1 VSALPVPLRI
11 AARELRGGLKGFRIF
26 LACLALGVAIIAGVG
41 SLAEGVR
48 TALREDARLLLGG
61 DVEVSFTHREM
72 TEDQRAALRAG
83 GAVSRFAE
91 MRAMGRTD
99 DRRTLIE
106 LKAID
111 EAYPLLGDLMLE
123 TGPASRQDLANI
135 LGERDGARGVAL
147 ERATMTRLGVNIGD
161 TVRIGDAALVVR
173 AVIVQEP
180 DRTTNPITLGPRAMI
195 AYDALA
201 STGLVQPGSLV
212 RYAYRVRLDR
222 PEEAR
227 DFVRGL
233 TAQFP
238 DAGWRIRG
246 LTDAAPGLQR
256 WIDRIAMFLTLV
268 GLTALLVGG
277 VGVANAVRNYLDGKR
292 HTIAT
297 LKCLGVTG
305 RAVTA
310 VYLTQIMALALLG
323 VFVGIIL
330 GVALPALFG
339 PLVARQVGVTARFG
353 LYPAPL
359 LLASLFG
366 LLIALAFSL
375 WPLGRAR
382 EIAPAA
388 LFRDIVAPTRSW
400 PRPAIVL
407 GTAASL
413 AALAALTVMTTP
425 DRFLALWFVLGAA
438 GTFVLFWLAARA
450 VAAVARHLRRIRQP
464 AMRLALANM
473 HRPGSTTPSIILSLG
488 LGLTVLVLITQIQGN
503 LLRELRTQLPA
514 IAPSFF
520 FIDIQPDQ
528 LAQFETAVRATPGL
542 IDLRHVPSLRGRIT
556 RLNGTPIDQVRVSP
570 EAQWAIGSDRGL
582 TYAAHPPQDTRIVA
596 GEWWPPDYN
605 GPPLVS
611 FDVNLARG
619 MGLNLGDTIT
629 INVLGIEVDARI
641 ANLRVIDWT
650 SLGINFTL
658 VFAPGTLE
666 GAPQTFI
673 ATAAVP
679 RGQEDDLERRITEAM
694 PNVSSIRIRNAL
706 ATIEGVLSSIADA
719 ARVTAAV
726 TLIAGILVL
735 AGAMVATQRRRIY
748 DAVVLKV
755 LGARRRDVMVAFLIE
770 FGLIGLAAG
779 VVAAV
784 IGTICAAGVMAAY
797 FRFAFVPDMPMV
809 ATIVLTAV
817 WVAGVLGLAGTWR
830 ALGQKPAP
838 VLRHA

>member
-1 VSALPVPLRI
+1 MNALPVSVRI

-48 TALREDARLLLGG
+48 TALREDARMLLGG
-61 DVEVSFTHREM
+61 DVEVSFTHRQM
-72 TEDQRAALRAG
+72 TDEQRAALRAG
-83 GAVSRFAE
+83 GPVSMFAE
-91 MRAMGRTD
+91 MRAMARTD
-99 DRRTLIE
+99 DRRILVE

-111 EAYPLLGDLMLE
+111 SAYPLLGDLTLE
-123 TGPASRQDLANI
+123 TGPVTQQALGALLAP
-135 LGERDGARGVAL
+135 RDGLAGAVL
-147 ERATMTRLGVNIGD
+147 ERTTMTRLGLNTGD
-161 TVRIGDAALVVR
+161 RIRVGDAEFAVR

-201 STGLVQPGSLV
+201 STGLVQPGSLI
-212 RYAYRVRLDR
+212 RYAYRIRLDA
-222 PEEAR
+222 PDQAGA
-227 DFVRGL
+227 FVRGL
-233 TAQFP
+233 TTRFP
-238 DAGWRIRG
+238 EAGWRIRG

-277 VGVANAVRNYLDGKR
+277 VGVANAVRNYLEGKR

-305 RAVTA
+305 GAVTS

-323 VFVGIIL
+323 VVIGLMI
-330 GVALPALFG
+330 GAVLPAIFG
-339 PLVARQVGVTARFG
+339 PLVAQQLGVAARFG

-366 LLIALAFSL
+366 VLIALAFSL

-382 EIAPAA
+382 EISPAA
-388 LFRDIVAPTRSW
+388 LFRDIVAPTRIW
-400 PRPAIVL
+400 PRRSLML
-407 GTAASL
+407 GTVVSL
-413 AALAALTVMTTP
+413 AGLAALTILTTP

-438 GTFVLFWLAARA
+438 GTFLLFWLAARL
-450 VAAVARHLRRIRQP
+450 VAAIARSLRRLRQP
-464 AMRLALANM
+464 AIRLALANM
-473 HRPGSTTPSIILSLG
+473 HRPGSATPSIVLSLG
-488 LGLTVLVLITQIQGN
+488 LGLTVLVLIMQIQGN

-520 FIDIQPDQ
+520 FIDIQPEQ
-528 LAQFETAVRATPGL
+528 WEPFQAAVRATPGL

-556 RLNGTPIDQVRVSP
+556 RLNATPVDQVRVAP

-582 TYAAHPPQDTRIVA
+582 TYSATPPQDTRIVEGA
-596 GEWWPPDYN
+596 WWPTDYS

-629 INVLGIEVDARI
+629 INVLGIEVEARI

-650 SLGINFTL
+650 NLGINFAL
-658 VFAPGTLE
+658 IFAPGTLE

-673 ATAAVP
+673 ATASVP
-679 RGQEDDLERRITEAM
+679 RSQEDDLERRITEAM

-706 ATIEGVLSSIADA
+706 ATIEGVLTSIGDA

-726 TLIAGILVL
+726 TLIAGMLVL

-755 LGARRRDVMVAFLIE
+755 LGARRRDVIAAFLIE
-770 FGLIGLAAG
+770 FGLIGLASG
-779 VVAAV
+779 LVAAV
-784 IGTICAAGVMAAY
+784 IGTICAAALMAVY
-797 FRFAFVPDMPMV
+797 FRFAFIPDLPAV
-809 ATIVLTAV
+809 AAIVLIAIC
-817 WVAGVLGLAGTWR
+817 VAGALGLAGTWR
-830 ALGQKPAP
+830 AMGQKPAP
-838 VLRHA
+838 ILRHA